1 MRSLLTIVFLTGAT
15 LLSPTA
21 GRAASDTSKLGYV
34 DMTRA
39 LNEVEDGKS
48 AKTKLKN
55 EFEGRQKKLDEMQ
68 QALKKDKDEFEK
80 RMAMM
85 KPEAKAQKQEELQ
98 RKFLELQQTY
108 MQLQKELIDQETK
121 LTQDITSKMRNVIA
135 RIGDREGYTM
145 ILDIGETVL
154 YYKRHM
160 DLTDQIVK
168 EYNGQFG
175 KK

>member
-1 MRSLLTIVFLTGAT
+1 MRSLLTSAILIGA
-15 LLSPTA
+15 LLAPAA
-21 GRAASDTSKLGYV
+21 GMAAAATTKLGYV
-34 DMTRA
+34 AMTRA
-39 LNEVEDGKS
+39 LNEVEDGKA
-48 AKTKLKN
+48 AKNKLKN

-68 QALKKDKDEFEK
+68 QGLKNDKDEFDK
-80 RMAMM
+80 RIAMM

-108 MQLQKELIDQETK
+108 MQLQKELVDQETK
-121 LTQDITSKMRNVIA
+121 LTQDITAKMRNVIA
-135 RIGDREGYTM
+135 RIGDRDGYMM

-160 DLTDQIVK
+160 DLTDQVVK
-168 EYNGQFG
+168 EYNAQFG